1 MSGAILQIRKTFGGR
16 LDVSQIRVIQAFT
29 PSFDKHSW
37 NTHHEVPG
45 TILHSGNTKVNRTES
60 LASRNLPTCPQAA
73 IVVVQFLSRVWLF
86 ATPWTAGCQ
95 TTKSYFYSRRSLK
108 KQPELTR
115 QEVEPESRMVA
126 PCGPTLLTGK
136 GCRVEDGPAQER
148 T

>member
-1 MSGAILQIRKTFGGR
+1 M
-16 LDVSQIRVIQAFT
+16 
-29 PSFDKHSW
+29 
-37 NTHHEVPG
+37 
-45 TILHSGNTKVNRTES
+45 NRTES
-60 LASRNLPTCPQAA
+60 LASRNLPACPQAA
-73 IVVVQFLSRVWLF
+73 IVVVHFLSRVWLF
-86 ATPWTAGCQ
+86 ATPLTTARQ

-115 QEVEPESRMVA
+115 QEIEPESRRVA